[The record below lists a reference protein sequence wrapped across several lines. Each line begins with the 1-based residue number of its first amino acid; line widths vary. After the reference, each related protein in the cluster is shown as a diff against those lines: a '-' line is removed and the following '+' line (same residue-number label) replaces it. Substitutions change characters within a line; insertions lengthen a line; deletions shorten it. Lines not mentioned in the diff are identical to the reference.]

1 MLVAGDAVVVSAI
14 ISGQAGD
21 SQGVHQ
27 APAGVGL
34 SYRESEKAIALR
46 EICLKRE

>member
-1 MLVAGDAVVVSAI
+1 MLVAGDAVVVAAI
-14 ISGQAGD
+14 ISSQASDG
-21 SQGVHQ
+21 QGVHQ